1 MIDSYLEHYRRLLSI
16 AEAGLFYGKD
26 LFDKERYEEL
36 QELSLKLI
44 SNLSN
49 EPIKKLKN
57 IVDSNEGYPTP
68 KIDVRGY
75 IKKNDKILLVEDAKT
90 KKWAMPGGYAE
101 VGLSPKE
108 NVIKEVLEETGLIV
122 ESCELIA
129 VFDTNL
135 RKDIPQMFQYYKLV
149 FNCIVNDDGLF
160 KENIETSDMDFFTLD
175 NLPSLSLDRT
185 TKEQLIKLSTST
197 NVYFD

>member
-16 AEAGLFYGKD
+16 AEAGLFYGED
-26 LFDKERYEEL
+26 LFDKKRYEEL

-149 FNCIVNDDGLF
+149 FNCIVKDDGLF

>member
-16 AEAGLFYGKD
+16 AEAGLFYGED

-197 NVYFD
+197 KVYFD

>member
-16 AEAGLFYGKD
+16 AEAGLFYGED

-44 SNLSN
+44 SSLSN

-197 NVYFD
+197 KVYFD